1 MDAIKKKMQAMKGE
15 KENAVERATEAEEQA
30 KEANSKAE
38 KVSQKERNVCLSVR
52 TSAHSLLAS
61 FPSSPACTT
70 DLLDRRRRKFEPC
83 RRRFNRSKMSWIRCK
98 KI

>member
-38 KVSQKERNVCLSVR
+38 KVSHELNCSTDVRVSSLSSLCPLSSLPHPDVTGR
-52 TSAHSLLAS
+52 GGGPCSAEEDS
-61 FPSSPACTT
+61 TG
-70 DLLDRRRRKFEPC
+70 
-83 RRRFNRSKMSWIRCK
+83 
-98 KI
+98 